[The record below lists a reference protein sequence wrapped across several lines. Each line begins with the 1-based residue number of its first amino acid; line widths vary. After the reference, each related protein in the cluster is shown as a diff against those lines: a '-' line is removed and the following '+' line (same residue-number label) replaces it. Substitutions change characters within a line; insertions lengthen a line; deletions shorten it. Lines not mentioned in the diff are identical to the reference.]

1 MKYQEVARR
10 IELVRILLLSNDP
23 TTLALMRAASDAFD
37 STLDAFNDAT
47 DLKRKLSKRTDAS
60 SMIVILDLAT
70 VALAGLR
77 TANLCATVRQ
87 MDATAKI
94 GLIASATHHIVD
106 AADEWAIQAG
116 ADVIVGQINAS
127 RWAATGERLL
137 NVLLNGDERVEA
149 ASRRVKPYLR
159 VAMHATGASTGTVQ
173 ARLIADAEADGIDL
187 AALAF
192 RMQRSGGVN
201 IADRR
206 YRLRIYPECFVADE
220 GVTWLER
227 GLSVSK
233 VKAIAVGQALQAT
246 GLIYHVAREQPFNDE
261 SLFFRVAQIPPR
273 WDVEAF
279 YALAR
284 SSSGFDVKDRSYRG
298 TLHPRCFVGSEAV
311 AWMQAQGRTV
321 NEALSIGQQLVDL
334 SLIHHVHDEHP
345 FKNENLFY
353 RFYRDE

>member
-1 MKYQEVARR
+1 M
-10 IELVRILLLSNDP
+10 VRILLLSNDP

-37 STLDAFNDAT
+37 STLDAFGDANDFT
-47 DLKRKLSKRTDAS
+47 RKLNKPTNADSL
-60 SMIVILDLAT
+60 IVILDLQT

-77 TANLCATVRQ
+77 VANLCAAVRRL
-87 MDATAKI
+87 DDTAKI
-94 GLIASATHHIVD
+94 GLIASASHLIV
-106 AADEWAIQAG
+106 ASADDWATQTG

-127 RWAATGERLL
+127 RWVPTGERLL

-159 VAMHATGASTGTVQ
+159 VAMHATGATADTVQ

-187 AALAF
+187 TALAF

-206 YRLRIYPECFVADE
+206 YRLRIYPECFVSDE

-227 GLSVSK
+227 ALSVPRE
-233 VKAIAVGQALQAT
+233 KAIAIGQALQAA
-246 GLIYHVAREQPFNDE
+246 GLIYHVAREQVFNDE
-261 SLFFRVAQIPPR
+261 AMYFRVAQIPSR
-273 WDVEAF
+273 WDIEAF

-284 SSSGFDVKDRSYRG
+284 SSSGFEVKDRSYRG
-298 TLHPRCFVGSEAV
+298 TAHPRCFVGSEAV
-311 AWMQAQGRTV
+311 EWMQAQGHTV
-321 NEALSIGQQLVDL
+321 NEALSMGQQLIDL

>member
-1 MKYQEVARR
+1 M
-10 IELVRILLLSNDP
+10 VRILLLSNDP
-23 TTLALMRAASDAFD
+23 TTLALMRAASDAFE
-37 STLDAFNDAT
+37 STLDAFSDAT
-47 DLKRKLSKRTDAS
+47 DLKRKLSKRTDADS
-60 SMIVILDLAT
+60 LIVMLDLPT

-77 TANLCATVRQ
+77 IANLCAHVKQ
-87 MDATAKI
+87 VDAAAKI
-94 GLIASATHHIVD
+94 GLIASATHHIVASVD
-106 AADEWAIQAG
+106 DWATQAG

-127 RWAATGERLL
+127 RWSATGERLL
-137 NVLLNGDERVEA
+137 NMLLNGDERVAA

-159 VAMHATGASTGTVQ
+159 VAMHATGANTGAVQ
-173 ARLIADAEADGIDL
+173 ARLIANAEADGMDL
-187 AALAF
+187 TALAF

-227 GLSVSK
+227 GLSVTRE
-233 VKAIAVGQALQAT
+233 KAIAIGQALQAA
-246 GLIYHVAREQPFNDE
+246 GLIYHVAREQTFNDE

-298 TLHPRCFVGSEAV
+298 TPYPRCFVGSEAV
-311 AWMQAQGRTV
+311 EWMQSQGSTV
-321 NEALSIGQQLVDL
+321 NEALSMGQQMVDL

-353 RFYRDE
+353 RFYRDEGVDNT